1 MATQHPETVD
11 DYLAQVASETA
22 RQALIRLRAIIRDEI
37 PDAEELIKYGIPS
50 YKQAGY
56 VVCFA
61 AYKKHCSLFPGH
73 TVRDFTEEL
82 KGYKT
87 SKGTIQ
93 FSPDSPLPESLVRS
107 IVRARRDENLAESA
121 KS

>member
-56 VVCFA
+56 VVSFA

-87 SKGTIQ
+87 AKGTIQ
-93 FSPDSPLPESLVRS
+93 FLPDSPLPESLVRA